1 MRRIDD
7 AFETCPTRQLDASH
21 LSPANLIESERHIY
35 FRILASEKSQL
46 ADIIVLMLALSVV
59 VDSVYYIV
67 SAITDAMFIAVA
79 VVAAW
84 PLAKQLIKE

>member
-1 MRRIDD
+1 MAVKIRM
-7 AFETCPTRQLDASH
+7 T
-21 LSPANLIESERHIY
+21 
-35 FRILASEKSQL
+35 
-46 ADIIVLMLALSVV
+46 IIVLMLALSVV

-84 PLAKQLIKE
+84 PLVKQLIKE